1 LNAEDSTKGLEIY
14 QKHLKQTDSLINYY
28 ENAKTL
34 SGIIGSKLPTL
45 KPPPETFLKQMKSYV
60 ENPENFNEDDEK
72 NDNVTPL
79 KDLLG
84 FDESKGE
91 VKFDDIFETSKHN
104 EDSPENSSNT
114 KSHGGND
121 NDNDG
126 FGPSNDDPFSQ
137 DPFTSDDPFSQDPF
151 SQDPFEAK
159 PQKTTSQAPQKTTS
173 QPSTTQTP
181 QKTSQPSTT
190 QAPQKTS
197 QPQKTTLDLDDL
209 FSSPSNV
216 QPVNTYPT
224 TKPQNPFSPTPQQ
237 FTPKPVQSNPFS
249 PVPVQSTNPF
259 QQPQTNPFQQPQT
272 NPFQQPQSN
281 PFQQPQTN
289 PFQNPYQQPQQ
300 GSFGQPKQNYY
311 GGPQQNLSQPKQNNP
326 GFQKFDFSESQV
338 VKPKQTETHAFDFLT
353 DITKDAPKKQ
363 NQPQPKQQGSFGQQ
377 QQGFGNDPFN
387 DSDPFAQ
394 NDPFGSDPF

>member
-137 DPFTSDDPFSQDPF
+137 DPFTSDDPFAQDPF
-151 SQDPFEAK
+151 SQDPFETK
-159 PQKTTSQAPQKTTS
+159 PQKT
-173 QPSTTQTP
+173 
-181 QKTSQPSTT
+181 TSQPSTT

-259 QQPQTNPFQQPQT
+259 QQPQTNPFQQ
-272 NPFQQPQSN
+272 SN

-289 PFQNPYQQPQQ
+289 PFQNPYQQSQQ

-338 VKPKQTETHAFDFLT
+338 VKPKQETHAFDFLT

-377 QQGFGNDPFN
+377 GFGNDPFN
-387 DSDPFAQ
+387 DSDPF
-394 NDPFGSDPF
+394 GSDPF

>member
-1 LNAEDSTKGLEIY
+1 LSAEDSTKGLEIY

-60 ENPENFNEDDEK
+60 ENPNNFHEEDEK

-104 EDSPENSSNT
+104 DDSPENSSNT

-126 FGPSNDDPFSQ
+126 FGPSNDDPFGQ

-151 SQDPFEAK
+151 SNDPFDVK
-159 PQKTTSQAPQKTTS
+159 PTQKN
-173 QPSTTQTP
+173 
-181 QKTSQPSTT
+181 QPSTT
-190 QAPQKTS
+190 QAPQKTTQQPTS
-197 QPQKTTLDLDDL
+197 QPQKTTQPTQPQKTTQPTQPQKTTLDLDDL
-209 FSSPSNV
+209 FSSPSV
-216 QPVNTYPT
+216 QPVNTY
-224 TKPQNPFSPTPQQ
+224 KPQNTNPFNNPTPQQ
-237 FTPKPVQSNPFS
+237 FTPKPVQSPNPFS

-272 NPFQQPQSN
+272 NPFQS
-281 PFQQPQTN
+281 QTN
-289 PFQNPYQQPQQ
+289 PFQQPQQ
-300 GSFGQPKQNYY
+300 GSFGQPKQNFY
-311 GGPQQNLSQPKQNNP
+311 GQPQQNLKQNNNP

-338 VKPKQTETHAFDFLT
+338 VKPKQETHAFDFLT

-363 NQPQPKQQGSFGQQ
+363 NQPQPKQQGSFGQPK
-377 QQGFGNDPFN
+377 QQGFGNDPFS

-394 NDPFGSDPF
+394 NDPFGNDPF